1 MKLKLFVMSMATVVL
16 ASCGGSGETKTESS
30 ENTETVQKE
39 VVLKAAQTEFKGDLK
54 GCFEVVDKNYKVK
67 FGEHSFSKDIVVV
80 ELKRTSQELPY
91 DRKDVVL
98 FHEAEE
104 SSASVCASFGIEVLD
119 ENGDVVEKLNANEDS
134 YYSYDDMT
142 AVLQLLPDETATIA
156 FHLDD
161 LSKGATFRVLSLVQA
176 NDKRNSDLENEIDAL
191 GDMAKKAAELADDA
205 DLEKAAKDAESALEV
220 ATKSMEAAGKMM
232 EALGGLGR

>member
-1 MKLKLFVMSMATVVL
+1 MATVVL

-142 AVLQLLPDETATIA
+142 VALQLLPDETATIA

-161 LSKGATFRVLSLVQA
+161 LSKGTTFRVLSLVQP
-176 NDKRNSDLENEIDAL
+176 NEYS
-191 GDMAKKAAELADDA
+191 KK
-205 DLEKAAKDAESALEV
+205 
-220 ATKSMEAAGKMM
+220 
-232 EALGGLGR
+232 